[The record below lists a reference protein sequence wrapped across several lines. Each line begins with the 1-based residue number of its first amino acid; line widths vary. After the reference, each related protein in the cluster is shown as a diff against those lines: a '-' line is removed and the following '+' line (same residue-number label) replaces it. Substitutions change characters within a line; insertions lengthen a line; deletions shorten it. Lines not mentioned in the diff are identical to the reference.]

1 MAIQQ
6 AVDGEAWGVTGRDC
20 KWWLDAKPDAE
31 WAGGGSCVRIA
42 RRIARS
48 GPRILAQLR
57 EMAQVGELF
66 PSRRFCR
73 RRRRLRR
80 NQ

>member
-42 RRIARS
+42 R
-48 GPRILAQLR
+48 G
-57 EMAQVGELF
+57 
-66 PSRRFCR
+66 
-73 RRRRLRR
+73 
-80 NQ
+80 